1 MYGCVCDRTFK
12 TPNLQRKRRGR
23 INSLQQYISK
33 GFIFVISST
42 IGLWFI
48 VVVVTIGATLGL
60 FCIVI
65 CAIFGFKLVKIMWG
79 PSLYFLEPKLTPLAQ
94 TQLHPRERV
103 MQFCEQ
109 RHREERKRINILF
122 QLQEFLKP
130 RNSLISTKTLCRKGQ
145 HSKNNLGLTNLQ

>member
-12 TPNLQRKRRGR
+12 TPNLQKKETRKNKFIVVVHIKR
-23 INSLQQYISK
+23 IYICN
-33 GFIFVISST
+33 FLNHWT
-42 IGLWFI
+42 LWFI

-103 MQFCEQ
+103 MQFCEK

-130 RNSLISTKTLCRKGQ
+130 RNSLIS
-145 HSKNNLGLTNLQ
+145 LQRLFVERVSIL